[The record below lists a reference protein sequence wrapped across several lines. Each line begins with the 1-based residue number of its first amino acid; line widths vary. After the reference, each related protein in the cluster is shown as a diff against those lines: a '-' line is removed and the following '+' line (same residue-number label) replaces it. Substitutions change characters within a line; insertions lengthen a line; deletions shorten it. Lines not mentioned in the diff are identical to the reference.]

1 MPILAMGRGCQ
12 TETHG
17 LFFIHKRLS
26 KISELL
32 SNYFLLKPEK
42 YYRIEL

>member
-1 MPILAMGRGCQ
+1 MPTMAMGRGCQ

>member
-1 MPILAMGRGCQ
+1 MPTMAMGRGCQ

-17 LFFIHKRLS
+17 LFFIHKQMN
-26 KISELL
+26 KILDLL
-32 SNYFLLKPEK
+32 SNYFLLIPEK